1 MTEEFLDAIREKLGV
16 AKKSEHWKHW
26 VSRMDLK
33 TCDECRKMHGKIYS
47 AYDAVSDGPP
57 RHFFCYCQIKP
68 MDTVRAEDSTKQG
81 VNGAPYWLKIYGCLP
96 EYYVSDKMIK

>member
-16 AKKSEHWKHW
+16 AKKSEHWKYW

-81 VNGAPYWLKIYGCLP
+81 VNGAPLLVEDIWLLAGILCF
-96 EYYVSDKMIK
+96 